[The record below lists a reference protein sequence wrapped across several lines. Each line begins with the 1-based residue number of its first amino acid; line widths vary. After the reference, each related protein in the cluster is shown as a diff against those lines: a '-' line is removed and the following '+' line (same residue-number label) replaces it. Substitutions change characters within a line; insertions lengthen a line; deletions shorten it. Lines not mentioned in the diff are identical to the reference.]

1 MFVEI
6 TRLFIVFLATAAG
19 YKLGRGDAVATA
31 ADNGPII
38 GATLGACVGYVL
50 GGVLGRLLRSAMGV
64 VEERVDELHAGRMLA
79 GAFGSAFVG
88 GLAAL
93 LGVPFVLLLPGLWGW
108 PLLALLVWIGVYL
121 GWRVASTKYEGL
133 LALAGLSTRPLVRAT
148 PYGPDVDAHL
158 LDSSAIIDG
167 RLLGVVRAGFVKGP
181 LLVPHFVLDEV
192 QSIADA
198 QDPVRR
204 RKGRRGLDL
213 LDALRTN
220 PGVELNMLDDEVVE
234 HDEVDAKLVALAR
247 RLKVDLVTVDEPLQR
262 VAELQGVRCLNLA
275 RLADGLRPVHVAGEV
290 IRLPISRE
298 GKEPGQGVGFLDD
311 GTMVVVGDAAG
322 LVGREV
328 DVRITGNVRTAL
340 GTMLF
345 ASVSQV

>member
-6 TRLFIVFLATAAG
+6 TRIFIVFLATAAG
-19 YKLGRGDAVATA
+19 FTLGRGDTV
-31 ADNGPII
+31 DPGGNGEII
-38 GATLGACVGYVL
+38 GATLGACVGYVA

-64 VEERVDELHAGRMLA
+64 VEERVDEVHAGRMLA
-79 GAFGSAFVG
+79 GAIGSGFLG
-88 GLAAL
+88 GLFAL
-93 LGVPFVLLLPGLWGW
+93 LGVPFVVLLPGLWGW
-108 PLLALLVWIGVYL
+108 PVLALFVWFGVYL
-121 GWRVASTKYEGL
+121 GWLLASRKYEGL
-133 LALAGLSTRPLVRAT
+133 LALVGLSTRPLVRAT
-148 PYGPDVDAHL
+148 PYGPDEAAHL

-167 RLLGVVRAGFVKGP
+167 RLLAVVRAGFVKGA
-181 LLVPHFVLDEV
+181 LLVPVFVLDEV

-198 QDPVRR
+198 QDPIRR
-204 RKGRRGLDL
+204 RKGRRGLDV
-213 LDALRTN
+213 LDALRSAS
-220 PGVELNMLDDEVVE
+220 GVEVNVLDDEVVE
-234 HDEVDAKLVALAR
+234 VDEVDAKLVALAK

-275 RLADGLRPVHVAGEV
+275 RLSDGLRPVHVAGEV
-290 IRLPISRE
+290 IRLPIARE

-311 GTMVVVGDAAG
+311 GTMVVVGDASG

-345 ASVSQV
+345 GSVSQV